1 MKTKLLVLTLIA
13 TISMVVCP
21 SVYSDNP
28 PKKDKDLST
37 NGVSVGNAP
46 LENFLH
52 GDNLFNLES
61 GFYYV
66 FVWGETN
73 QLLDCFVAYL
83 DSSVII
89 PENAGYRIT
98 VQAIFNANSLTEDLP
113 MGQ

>member
-73 QLLDCFVAYL
+73 QLLDC
-83 DSSVII
+83 
-89 PENAGYRIT
+89 
-98 VQAIFNANSLTEDLP
+98 SLPTSIRPSLFRKTPGIGLRFKLFLLP
-113 MGQ
+113 TH

>member
-1 MKTKLLVLTLIA
+1 MLFLVVFA
-13 TISMVVCP
+13 TISMANCVVGIAE
-21 SVYSDNP
+21 SP

-98 VQAIFNANSLTEDLP
+98 VQAIFIANSLTEDLP